1 MPEAH
6 FPRIS
11 PLRFSVKGITLL
23 YYYSTRRFQANQIPT
38 FRFSALLNEEAT
50 EVKLMLTS

>member
-1 MPEAH
+1 MNEVSEKGSS
-6 FPRIS
+6 RI
-11 PLRFSVKGITLL
+11 LGEQRQRAIT
-23 YYYSTRRFQANQIPT
+23 STRRFQANQIPT

>member
-1 MPEAH
+1 MSPMCSLKFREASMPEAH

-23 YYYSTRRFQANQIPT
+23 YYY
-38 FRFSALLNEEAT
+38 LNT
-50 EVKLMLTS
+50 